1 MSQVELLAAAREEY
15 TDSEIYPEIL
25 QVLQPG
31 NEYLQ
36 DLVDQFTRLRSILPE
51 LRDCRIA
58 CFFELKASNV
68 GRIVGGRERRER
80 MVCFFFFLFF
90 FLFFFKLPCF
100 DLLWNR
106 NLSSTRARDAW
117 IDQKGRKSI
126 RGIVRIL
133 I

>member
-36 DLVDQFTRLRSILPE
+36 DLVDQFTRLRSTLPE
-51 LRDCRIA
+51 LRSCRIA

-68 GRIVGGRERRER
+68 GRIVGGRERREK
-80 MVCFFFFLFF
+80 MVCFFFFFL
-90 FLFFFKLPCF
+90 FLFF
-100 DLLWNR
+100 
-106 NLSSTRARDAW
+106 
-117 IDQKGRKSI
+117 
-126 RGIVRIL
+126 
-133 I
+133 

>member
-36 DLVDQFTRLRSILPE
+36 DLVDQFTRLRSTLQE
-51 LRDCRIA
+51 LRECRIA

-68 GRIVGGRERRER
+68 GRIVGGRERRDR
-80 MVCFFFFLFF
+80 MVCFSFLFF
-90 FLFFFKLPCF
+90 FLFF
-100 DLLWNR
+100 
-106 NLSSTRARDAW
+106 
-117 IDQKGRKSI
+117 
-126 RGIVRIL
+126 
-133 I
+133 

>member
-36 DLVDQFTRLRSILPE
+36 DLVDQFTRLRSTLPV

-68 GRIVGGRERRER
+68 GRIVGGRERRDR
-80 MVCFFFFLFF
+80 MVCLFFLFSLF
-90 FLFFFKLPCF
+90 FLNDLALPKLT
-100 DLLWNR
+100 LE
-106 NLSSTRARDAW
+106 
-117 IDQKGRKSI
+117 
-126 RGIVRIL
+126 
-133 I
+133 

>member
-36 DLVDQFTRLRSILPE
+36 DLVDQFTRLRSTLPE

-68 GRIVGGRERRER
+68 GRIVGGRERRDR
-80 MVCFFFFLFF
+80 MVCFFFF
-90 FLFFFKLPCF
+90 FLFSFLFLNDFALTYTGIGVCCRREF
-100 DLLWNR
+100 GML
-106 NLSSTRARDAW
+106 
-117 IDQKGRKSI
+117 GSI
-126 RGIVRIL
+126 RRDGKVFAGL
-133 I
+133 FAF

>member
-36 DLVDQFTRLRSILPE
+36 DLVDQFTRLRSTLPE

-80 MVCFFFFLFF
+80 MVCFFFFF
-90 FLFFFKLPCF
+90 FLFSN
-100 DLLWNR
+100 DLALTYLGIGVCR
-106 NLSSTRARDAW
+106 RREL
-117 IDQKGRKSI
+117 GMLGSI
-126 RGIVRIL
+126 RRDGKVFAGL
-133 I
+133 FTF

>member
-51 LRDCRIA
+51 LRSCRIA

-68 GRIVGGRERRER
+68 GRIVGGRERRDR
-80 MVCFFFFLFF
+80 MVCFFFFFSFSFF
-90 FLFFFKLPCF
+90 
-100 DLLWNR
+100 
-106 NLSSTRARDAW
+106 
-117 IDQKGRKSI
+117 
-126 RGIVRIL
+126 
-133 I
+133 

>member
-36 DLVDQFTRLRSILPE
+36 DLVDQFTRLRSTLPE

-80 MVCFFFFLFF
+80 MVCFFFFFFF
-90 FLFFFKLPCF
+90 FLFSFYFC
-100 DLLWNR
+100 
-106 NLSSTRARDAW
+106 
-117 IDQKGRKSI
+117 
-126 RGIVRIL
+126 
-133 I
+133 

>member
-36 DLVDQFTRLRSILPE
+36 DLVDQFTRLRSTLPE

-68 GRIVGGRERRER
+68 GRIVGGRERRDR
-80 MVCFFFFLFF
+80 MVCFFFSFSF
-90 FLFFFKLPCF
+90 FLIDLALAYTGIGVCRRRKLGM
-100 DLLWNR
+100 L
-106 NLSSTRARDAW
+106 
-117 IDQKGRKSI
+117 GSI
-126 RGIVRIL
+126 RRDGKVFAGL
-133 I
+133 FTF

>member
-80 MVCFFFFLFF
+80 MVCFFFFFLSFF
-90 FLFFFKLPCF
+90 FLN
-100 DLLWNR
+100 DLALAYTGIGVCR
-106 NLSSTRARDAW
+106 RREL
-117 IDQKGRKSI
+117 GMLGSI
-126 RGIVRIL
+126 RRDGKVFAGL
-133 I
+133 FTF

>member
-36 DLVDQFTRLRSILPE
+36 DLVDQFTRLRSTLPG

-80 MVCFFFFLFF
+80 MVCFSFLFF
-90 FLFFFKLPCF
+90 FFSFSFFK
-100 DLLWNR
+100 
-106 NLSSTRARDAW
+106 
-117 IDQKGRKSI
+117 
-126 RGIVRIL
+126 
-133 I
+133 